1 MNPSGTFRRAALPA
15 HSHLRG
21 LDLPRLARRWPGQI
35 LRAAPIFREGDFFQ
49 VHPAGKRAPAKAWHW
64 IVPVRH
70 TPAPPINASASLH
83 SFIGTPAFA
92 EVRDLFRRIDALDEC
107 LFGEIIDLVAVAR
120 DLSRPRARLCGTSPV
135 LGCQDYPEYESI
147 RVFSTVGAWLAS
159 GCRGVV
165 MVGDDAENLRF
176 LGQFDNVVADD
187 LSHGEQLHAALR
199 RAYAGPSVRVAA

>member
-1 MNPSGTFRRAALPA
+1 MNPAETFRRAALPA
-15 HSHLRG
+15 YSPLRG
-21 LDLPRLARRWPGQI
+21 LDLPPVAQRWPGQI

-49 VHPAGKRAPAKAWHW
+49 VHPAGKRAPARAWHW
-64 IVPVRH
+64 IVPIRDA
-70 TPAPPINASASLH
+70 PASPIGASASLGR
-83 SFIGTPAFA
+83 FVGTPAFDEA
-92 EVRDLFRRIDALDEC
+92 RDLLHRIDVLDEC

-147 RVFSTVGAWLAS
+147 RVFSTVGAWLAN

-176 LGQFDNVVADD
+176 LSQFDDVVADD
-187 LSHGEQLHAALR
+187 LSHGERLQAALK
-199 RAYAGPSVRVAA
+199 RAYAGPAIKVAA